1 MGRSDPK
8 TGLTGEAPNAT
19 DEFYVSVDSAP
30 VSLSVKRSRSVTDGF
45 LIAFAAL
52 TVLTLSGVTYVNS
65 IAPGTFPTDLIF
77 FTADRANA
85 ILPIRLF
92 FVLFFVLYTVYAH
105 GSFLAKLKLGLGLLF
120 KLIAVCALI
129 DASAWVAWSQANSIW
144 PVHVQQ
150 IMAGLAGLAIF
161 PHTVLSQA
169 RLPAPSG
176 APIRRRGRVY
186 EYWLFIIPTIIAALA
201 AVVISSLYDVELE
214 NMRNIAILGGMG
226 PGVFLA
232 QQILTLQL
240 GVFGLLRNA
249 LSRRRRFSPPIAV
262 LIPAH
267 NESHLIEATIAAVDR
282 ASEEYKGNVRILVA
296 NNCSTD
302 NTSRLALA
310 AIEQCKHAKGI
321 VFDSKVP
328 GKAKALNDGL
338 GRIDEEFIVRIDA
351 DTQIEPKALRIAM
364 RHFASKTVG
373 AVGGLPLPFKNTG
386 LLGKLRSIEVI
397 CRHGFFQLAIGA
409 FNGILGIP
417 GMFVIYRRDALME
430 AGGIAEEMNGEDTD
444 IVLRITNLGYRAVS
458 DPRAVFRTEVPEDL
472 THLREQRT
480 RWFRSLYHIT
490 AHNRAML
497 FKGNLITGALVLPF
511 TLLNGARRAMMAP
524 LLIYGAVM
532 VLIFGGVFEHPN
544 LTTVLAVLVGMPFLM
559 ACTILTLW
567 RRMDLIG
574 YMPAYMGFRL
584 LRSYYTLGATLTL
597 IYPKRAGERAFD
609 TPKPLAEWT
618 SKSSEKAD

>member
-8 TGLTGEAPNAT
+8 TGPAGKAAGASEQ
-19 DEFYVSVDSAP
+19 FYVSVDSAP
-30 VSLSVKRSRSVTDGF
+30 VALSVKRSRSVTDGF

-52 TVLTLSGVTYVNS
+52 TVLTFSAATYVNS
-65 IAPGTFPTDLIF
+65 IAPGTLPTDLIF
-77 FTADRANA
+77 FTADRFNA

-92 FVLFFVLYTVYAH
+92 FVLFFVLYAVYAH
-105 GSFLAKLKLGLGLLF
+105 GSFVSKIRLGLGFLY
-120 KLIAVCALI
+120 KLIAICALI
-129 DASAWVAWSQANSIW
+129 DASAWLAWSQANSIW

-161 PHTVLSQA
+161 PHTILTQA

-176 APIRRRGRVY
+176 APIKRRGRVY
-186 EYWLFIIPTIIAALA
+186 EYWLFIIPTVIAALA
-201 AVVISSLYDVELE
+201 AVVAATVYDVELE
-214 NMRNIAILGGMG
+214 NMRNYAILGGMG

-240 GVFGLLRNA
+240 GIVGLLRNT
-249 LSRRRRFSPPIAV
+249 LSRRRRFSPAVAV

-267 NESHLIEATIAAVDR
+267 NESHLIADTIAAIDR
-282 ASEEYKGNVRILVA
+282 ACADYKGDVRILVA
-296 NNCSTD
+296 ENCSTD
-302 NTSRLALA
+302 DTAKIARN
-310 AIEQCKHAKGI
+310 AIESCQHASGI
-321 VFDSKVP
+321 VFESKIP
-328 GKAKALNDGL
+328 GKAKALNEGL
-338 GRIDEEFIVRIDA
+338 RRIEEDFIVRIDA

-364 RHFASKTVG
+364 RHFANKTVG
-373 AVGGLPLPFKNTG
+373 AVGGLPLPFKNSG

-409 FNGILGIP
+409 FNGILGLP

-430 AGGIAEEMNGEDTD
+430 AGGITEEMNGEDTD
-444 IVLRITNLGYRAVS
+444 VVLRITNLGFRAVS

-524 LLIYGAVM
+524 LMIYGAIM
-532 VLIFGGVFEHPN
+532 FFIFGGIYEHPN
-544 LTTVLAVLVGMPFLM
+544 LTTVAAVLVGMPFLM
-559 ACTILTLW
+559 ACTILILW
-567 RRMDLIG
+567 RRIDLIA
-574 YMPAYMGFRL
+574 YMPVYMGFRL

-597 IYPKRAGERAFD
+597 IYPDKASDRAFEA
-609 TPKPLAEWT
+609 PKPLAKWWT
-618 SKSSEKAD
+618 RPPE